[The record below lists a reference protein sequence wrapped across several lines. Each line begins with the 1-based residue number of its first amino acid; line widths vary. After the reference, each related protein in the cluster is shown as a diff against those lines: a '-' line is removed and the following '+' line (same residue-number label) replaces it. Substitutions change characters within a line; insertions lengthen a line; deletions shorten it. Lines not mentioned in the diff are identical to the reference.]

1 MPTRWNRR
9 VSLAQVA
16 ERAGVS
22 TMTASYAYNRP
33 ERVSAASR
41 ERVFASAKELGY
53 VGPDPSARSLRRGKA
68 GALGVVL
75 GEHLTYAFEDPQAA
89 AFLAGVA
96 EVCAAAGN
104 GMMILPVADS
114 TEDVSRILASAVDGF
129 VVWTTFDDSP
139 VVQAALATRR
149 PVVVHGG
156 PATDGA
162 MLVSIDNRAAARAVG
177 RVVFAHATH
186 PSVLSFPMTGKREA
200 YIAAGPEPEHATF
213 PVTRDRLLGYR
224 DAVEDL
230 GLDWSGVRVAICA
243 TNSAVEAKTQTDQLV
258 SGGAVDAIAA
268 MGDELAMGVLRSLHD
283 QRMRVPDDV
292 AVSGWD
298 DAQAAQE
305 NDITSVAQSMRD
317 QGAACAR
324 AALTG
329 EQRDFHD
336 AWRVVRRRSTRPT

>member
-1 MPTRWNRR
+1 MPTERNRR
-9 VSLAQVA
+9 VRLAQVA

-33 ERVSAASR
+33 ERVSAAAR
-41 ERVFASAKELGY
+41 ERVFAAARELGY
-53 VGPDPSARSLRRGKA
+53 AGPDPSARSLRRGKA

-75 GEHLTYAFEDPQAA
+75 GEHLTYAFEDPSAI

-96 EVCAAAGN
+96 DVCAAAGD
-104 GMMILPVADS
+104 GMMILPIADS
-114 TEDVSRILASAVDGF
+114 TEDVRRVSAAAVDGF
-129 VVWTTFDDSP
+129 VIWTTFDDSP
-139 VVQAALATRR
+139 VIQAALATGR

-162 MLVSIDNRAAARAVG
+162 MFVGIDNRAAARAVG

-186 PSVLSFPMTGKREA
+186 PAVLSFPITGKREA
-200 YIAAGPEPEHATF
+200 YIATGPEPERATF

-224 DAVEDL
+224 DAAADL
-230 GLDWSGVRVAICA
+230 GLDWPGVRVAICA
-243 TNSAVEAKTQTDQLV
+243 TSSAVEAKAKTDQLV
-258 SGGAVDAIAA
+258 RGGAVDAIAA
-268 MGDELAMGVLRSLHD
+268 MGDELAVGVLRSLHE

-298 DAQAAQE
+298 DAQAAGLH
-305 NDITSVAQSMRD
+305 DITTVAQSMRD
-317 QGAACAR
+317 QGAGCAR

-329 EQRDFHD
+329 ERADFHD
-336 AWRVVRRRSTRPT
+336 AWQIVHRGSTRRS